1 MDAIATDGQGEA
13 ANSGC
18 ISLVLEVEPVVGIA
32 ILVIRRSLDLKNVIT
47 DTDSGGVDVTPEA
60 DHLGTDLHIQAD
72 SIGKKGIFGEN
83 HVTLTVELEV
93 LVLPSLEMRISVGS
107 RDLASGTTTGR
118 DLFYLSIVM
127 KEGTNNDC

>member
-93 LVLPSLEMRISVGS
+93 LVLPGGKVRVPIAPGLSATISNFA
-107 RDLASGTTTGR
+107 D
-118 DLFYLSIVM
+118 FYLDKSVDKGLSVHLI
-127 KEGTNNDC
+127 